1 MLRRI
6 IRKIAV
12 FVFYTGLIIYVLM
25 HCFLDLLINSFP
37 DTKIAKFIFLTQ
49 KRLERYTE
57 SITIKIIRKLEKGG
71 MWY

>member
-1 MLRRI
+1 
-6 IRKIAV
+6 
-12 FVFYTGLIIYVLM
+12 M